1 MTTINVR
8 AVVREE
14 LTRIAPDVEFEAVDP
29 HADIREAFDIDSMDV
44 LNFVTGLHQKLSV
57 NIPEIDYPQLLT
69 IDGAVAYLE
78 GKLARP
84 ITQAP
89 R

>member
-1 MTTINVR
+1 MTSINVR

-14 LTRIAPDVEFEAVDP
+14 LTRIAPDVEFATVDP
-29 HADIREAFDIDSMDV
+29 QADIREAFDIDSMDV
-44 LNFVTGLHQKLSV
+44 LNFVSALHQNLGV

-84 ITQAP
+84 VPQA